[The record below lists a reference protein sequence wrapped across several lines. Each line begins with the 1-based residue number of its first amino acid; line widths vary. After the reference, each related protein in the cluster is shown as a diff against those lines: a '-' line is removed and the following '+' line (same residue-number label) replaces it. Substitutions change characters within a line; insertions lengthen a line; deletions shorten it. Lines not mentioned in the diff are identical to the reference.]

1 MKVRSAFAVIFLCFI
16 LAAAANISAQGA
28 HKWLNG
34 KWIGIVGAQAEFDL
48 KAADNRS
55 VKGTAIADTSR
66 GFRRGT
72 VTGTI
77 DGDKVILEVEWS
89 TRGGTPRFEL
99 RKTKDG
105 LEGIA
110 VGRSGRAR
118 EAFFEKAK

>member
-1 MKVRSAFAVIFLCFI
+1 MATLLRLSLSLAVLVF

-34 KWIGIVGAQAEFDL
+34 KWIGVVGAQAEFDL
-48 KAADNRS
+48 KAADNGS

-66 GFRRGT
+66 GFARGR

-77 DGDKVILEVEWS
+77 DGDKVILEVDWS
-89 TRGGTPRFEL
+89 VGGTPRFEL
-99 RKTKDG
+99 RKAKDG
-105 LEGIA
+105 LEGTA

-118 EAFFEKAK
+118 EVFFEKIK